1 MRMKI
6 ALTSVMMLALA
17 ACQTAKIENAAGD
30 TFDVGYDTLRHGSLD
45 ADVAANRHCHGA
57 ATMVLDTAHD
67 DGHHYRNYRC
77 TRRR

>member
-6 ALTSVMMLALA
+6 ALMILTALTLA
-17 ACQTAKIENAAGD
+17 ACQTVKVENAAGE
-30 TFDVGYDTLRHGSLD
+30 TFDIGYDTLRHGSLD

-57 ATMVLDTAHD
+57 ATMVSDTAHD
-67 DGHHYRNYRC
+67 DGRHYRNYRC